1 MSQKGMLDSICSTGG
16 TLVWKHTDLQNANGF
31 EDKQNKKAEE
41 IVKGLSK

>member
-1 MSQKGMLDSICSTGG
+1 MPQKGILDSVSSTGG
-16 TLVWKHTDLQNANGF
+16 TLVWKHTDLQNANDF